1 VAIRNWNLGVI
12 INKGLKTSEIQMTK
26 TAVSIVIPIYNEEGN
41 LKELHTRLSEVLPA
55 ITETYEI
62 IFVDDC
68 STDNSFAIL
77 NEFNREDKKTKVIKF
92 RRNFGQSAAI
102 AAGFDYSKGDI
113 IITMDGDLQND
124 PEDIPKLLDELE
136 NGDYDVVCGW
146 RFDRADTMLKKLF
159 SKIANGLRR
168 RFTDEDIHDS
178 GCTLRAYKKECRADL
193 ELYGEM
199 HRYIPALLLWKG
211 YKIGEVK
218 VRHHERKHGTTKY
231 SWKRVV
237 KGFLDLIVVTFWQR
251 FSARPIHVFGGL
263 GLVLSLVGLVVSLY
277 LVIQRLFFGMGL
289 ADRPLFMVSI
299 FMVLVGVQFIVTG
312 VLADIMLKVY
322 YGQKERKNY
331 LIEAVVD

>member
-1 VAIRNWNLGVI
+1 MAEKQKPV
-12 INKGLKTSEIQMTK
+12 EI
-26 TAVSIVIPIYNEEGN
+26 SIVIPVYNEEEN
-41 LKELHTRLSEVLPA
+41 IKELHTRLTNVIPA
-55 ITETYEI
+55 ITENYEI
-62 IFVDDC
+62 LFVDDG

-77 NEFNREDKKTKVIKF
+77 KEINKEDKKVKVIKF

-102 AAGFDYSKGDI
+102 SAGFDFSKGDV

-124 PEDIPKLLDELE
+124 PWDIPKLLGELE
-136 NGDYDVVCGW
+136 EEDYDVVCGW
-146 RFDRADTMLKKLF
+146 RFDRADSKLKILF
-159 SKIANGLRR
+159 SRIANRLRR
-168 RFTDEDIHDS
+168 RFTAEDIHDS
-178 GCTLRAYKKECRADL
+178 GCTLRAYKKECIADL

-218 VRHHERKHGTTKY
+218 VRHRERKHGKTKY
-231 SWKRVV
+231 SWKRIV

-263 GLVLSLVGLVVSLY
+263 GLALSVVGGVVSLY
-277 LVIQRLFFGMGL
+277 LVILRLFFGMGL
-289 ADRPLFMVSI
+289 ADRPLFLVSI
-299 FMVLVGVQFIVTG
+299 FMIIVGVQFVVTG

-331 LIEAVVD
+331 LVEVVVD

>member
-77 NEFNREDKKTKVIKF
+77 NEFNR
-92 RRNFGQSAAI
+92 
-102 AAGFDYSKGDI
+102 GDM

-178 GCTLRAYKKECRADL
+178 GCTLRAYKKECIADL